1 MVCFVCVRACPHI
14 GVIRNILVSGLL
26 YIYMSTYIS
35 VQLKDKQLRH
45 KEDFHCSASI

>member
-26 YIYMSTYIS
+26 YIY
-35 VQLKDKQLRH
+35 V
-45 KEDFHCSASI
+45 SIYKCATER